1 MNDVI
6 RCLLTRRSVKKYR
19 AEQVEEE
26 KLEQILQAGSYAAC
40 GMGKQAGK
48 IVVLQDP
55 ADIAQLEKLN
65 AQILGN
71 PDLHPFYGA
80 PTVCVVFADTSVGT
94 GPADGC
100 PACRSPAA
108 GRH

>member
-40 GMGKQAGK
+40 GSRRGRSS
-48 IVVLQDP
+48 
-55 ADIAQLEKLN
+55 
-65 AQILGN
+65 
-71 PDLHPFYGA
+71 
-80 PTVCVVFADTSVGT
+80 C
-94 GPADGC
+94 
-100 PACRSPAA
+100 CRTRRTLRSS
-108 GRH
+108 RS

>member
-40 GMGKQAGK
+40 GMGGSRR
-48 IVVLQDP
+48 
-55 ADIAQLEKLN
+55 
-65 AQILGN
+65 GRSS
-71 PDLHPFYGA
+71 
-80 PTVCVVFADTSVGT
+80 C
-94 GPADGC
+94 
-100 PACRSPAA
+100 CRTRRTLRSS
-108 GRH
+108 RS